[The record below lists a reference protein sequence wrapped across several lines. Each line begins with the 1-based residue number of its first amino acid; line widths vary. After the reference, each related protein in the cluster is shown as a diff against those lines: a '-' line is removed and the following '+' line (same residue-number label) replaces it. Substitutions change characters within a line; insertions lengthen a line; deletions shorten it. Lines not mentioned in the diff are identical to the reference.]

1 MADIVW
7 GLATSHV
14 PSIGAAMDNAKT
26 EDELWKPLFDGY
38 RPARE
43 WMAEHKPD
51 VAIVVYNDHANALGL
66 EMIPT
71 FSIGT
76 ADHYDVADEG
86 YGPRDVP
93 NVVGD
98 AELSEHLLVNLV
110 DEGFDMTV
118 LQEVDVDHGLTVP
131 LSVYTPNPGTAWPCR
146 VVPILVNVL
155 QFPQP
160 TAKRCLAL
168 GEALG
173 RAIRSF
179 PQDIKVA
186 VFGTGGMSHQLSGE
200 RAGLINQEF
209 DRNFLEK
216 IETDPRSLAQITRA
230 EYVEQ
235 AGSEGIEMIMWLI
248 MRGALGDNIRRVH
261 DTYHV
266 PASNTAA
273 ALALFATETPAD
285 EKMPATTQRRG
296 GRAL

>member
-1 MADIVW
+1 MAEIIW

-14 PSIGAAMDNAKT
+14 PSIGAAMDGRLN

-38 RPARE
+38 APARE
-43 WMAEHKPD
+43 WMAEHTPD

-76 ADHYDVADEG
+76 AANYPIVDEG
-86 YGPRDVP
+86 FGPRKVP
-93 NVVGD
+93 NVVGAPD
-98 AELSEHLLVNLV
+98 LSEHLLVNLV

-118 LQEVDVDHGLTVP
+118 LQELEVDHGLTVP
-131 LSVYTPNPGTAWPCR
+131 LSVYCPEPGDAWPCT

-155 QFPQP
+155 QYPQP
-160 TAKRCLAL
+160 TAQRCLQL

-179 PQDIKVA
+179 PKDIKVA

-200 RAGLINQEF
+200 RAGLINEEF

-216 IETDPRSLAQITRA
+216 IETDPQSLAEISRA
-230 EYVEQ
+230 DYIKK
-235 AGSEGIEMIMWLI
+235 AGSEGIEMIMWLV
-248 MRGALGDNIRRVH
+248 MRGALGSDIQRIH
-261 DTYHV
+261 ETYHV

-273 ALALFATETPAD
+273 AMALFATPSSEGSNPH
-285 EKMPATTQRRG
+285 E
-296 GRAL
+296 

>member
-1 MADIVW
+1 MAEITW

-14 PSIGAAMDNAKT
+14 PSIGAAMDNEKT

-38 RPARE
+38 QPARE
-43 WMAEHKPD
+43 WMAEQKPD
-51 VAIVVYNDHANALGL
+51 VAIVIYNDHANALGL

-76 ADHYDVADEG
+76 AEHYDVADEG
-86 YGPRDVP
+86 YGPRQVP
-93 NVVGD
+93 NIVGD
-98 AELSEHLLVNLV
+98 AELSEHILVNLV

-118 LQEVDVDHGLTVP
+118 LQELDVDHGLTVP
-131 LSVYTPNPGTAWPCR
+131 LSVYTPNPGDAWPCR
-146 VVPILVNVL
+146 VVPMLVNVL
-155 QFPQP
+155 QYPQP
-160 TAKRCLAL
+160 TADRCLAL

-216 IETDPRSLAQITRA
+216 IETDPESLSQITRA

-273 ALALFATETPAD
+273 ALALFAA
-285 EKMPATTQRRG
+285 EKSAEENTDAAIAQ
-296 GRAL
+296 